1 MVVYRSPFSSKT
13 PPAPTPTASNNI
25 AKSISRGEELL
36 KNLGSTQPTKGGG
49 MSNETGM
56 KTSVAQ
62 EQQKLDSGYSTA
74 LAKVANSKLSEADKN
89 KARKALE
96 TTYKLGT
103 KPEIPNK
110 KTNAIDLFTKGVG
123 AVLGASG
130 KAVMETLEATQTVS
144 RFAQSGLKE
153 IADMSNQYVQS
164 GSGKRL
170 EGGQRA
176 SWSDFMKQGHDED
189 FRLLPQT
196 GVKWLDTVVD
206 FGVDMVLDPTTY
218 IGVGAV
224 GMVGKAGRSEL
235 AIKFG
240 TEAMRSKY
248 PQLIG
253 KADDI
258 MRYGAAAI
266 PKEVRAAENVKFGV
280 KAFGTVIP
288 KTEALG
294 QFVSGKAGVGTLL
307 RAGTGDII
315 EKVPLA
321 KAARVKL
328 SPSSRAGM
336 VSKGIGRRLGLD
348 DKTVIDEIAHYTSA
362 RAAKGF
368 KQAFYRK
375 STHEA
380 AKILSEIESYAGKKG
395 KGDLG
400 KEIVRLMEDP
410 VLLASASPEKQ
421 DFAKRMLAWQNGK
434 YGRDGVNDIINKFNL
449 DYGGTMNEIGFV
461 DDYVHHTMTED
472 ALREVYGEKS
482 RFKQFFKDEDLTSA
496 ELGKN
501 AEAARF
507 RKYKK
512 GEKFMDVEL
521 QTGTIDEINTIF
533 RKEAQVD
540 FDFFETDLASVA
552 DSYAYSM
559 ANARGRE
566 AYVRRL
572 MDYGSDVARVIN
584 KKSVPDAALVAK
596 LTASHASIAGLR
608 RDIVTAVN
616 KGALKAKDSAEN
628 VVGWAQGVMN
638 TQQARVGVL
647 DSEVAVVQAKIA
659 RIEVALADAAAEA
672 SAKGA
677 QARGSFQAIH
687 KTLLEDLQNLK
698 HSIANGEMYQQAAH
712 IKLREIYVQMF
723 PDSKRVPKNVD
734 VLIDKISREVG
745 MSPQN
750 TAEVRT
756 LTERLRV
763 LQEQISETPPD
774 AGELL
779 NDLLDTEVELVK
791 QLEGFSV
798 LGDVRFAADYSEDG
812 FIYGTYDDLIPRE
825 FDPNLDPMPRVVST
839 RPIVAGDENMSVD
852 EIMAAHNAFM
862 QDGRSVA
869 AHAIPND
876 VIHDMRKP
884 EHYYDFW
891 DPEGGVGEAVGYALS
906 RAGIDTEGVFLT
918 AWDDVLRDGATDPM
932 FEQVYPALDDLM
944 TVVGSM
950 HAHQFELG
958 VVDDDFLVE
967 AFDTVRE
974 VFVHAA
980 ADLNLENADQVG
992 VQMMNDFM
1000 RAMAEEGMEQ
1010 SGKPLLVPSRVIYG
1024 LDNPMAED
1032 AYSLILPDKFSYVGQ
1047 YGKQGVDNTLVD
1059 GTKSPVFSAGDEF
1072 VQSIAN
1078 SDYVSAS
1085 LGAVEKMDEIAVA
1098 GRQMQDAL
1106 TAREVAVGQAKSV
1119 GGKIGAVKR
1128 QASRRVR
1135 EAEVAYRQFENFG
1148 TVTIPYKGKKIEVTR
1163 EKAIKILNEKETKVT
1178 DLVAN
1183 LEVRVGNIGKAEAE
1197 KLNLR
1202 KAVQEERLSTLFN
1215 QRKVLEKWNDET
1227 GVALKQDIDL
1237 LRNAIAT
1244 DPPSGAAGTMSRR
1257 WSDSVRDRMNN
1268 IQNLGNTPEAKTW
1281 EKVVTQLH
1289 ADESQLAFLD
1299 SYLIPYNDAV
1309 LARAI
1314 DGSLGGTIM
1323 DDITDGWVKL
1333 GDSLGI
1339 EVPPDFYDIARPQID
1354 ALKKRANRSELS
1366 RVISQYHALF
1376 KQQATMSIGF
1386 MTRNAISSTFMNYV
1400 AGVKPVTIS
1409 KGVKAMNALRK
1420 HGPEKWLD
1428 ELGIV
1433 DPVVRD
1439 MYESA
1444 LRAVDATGRGIT
1456 SEIGLQPVLKGG
1468 RATEAYNKITNNPLT
1483 RGFAKGND
1491 FVEASARFPMALDT
1505 LERGL
1510 TYDEAIY
1517 RVTRYH
1523 FDYSDLSK
1531 VDEKMRAFVPFW
1543 IWTTRNIP
1551 LQMTEQ
1557 IYRPKA
1563 YVQYENIRQRNPVSA
1578 DLIMPS
1584 YLRESGPMS
1593 LGKEGW
1599 ILNPDLPQTR
1609 LQSSAAQL
1617 YTPTRLVGMMY
1628 PEIKLPLEILSGKM
1642 LSTDIPFSDKYDEA
1656 KGIDKLAALL
1666 MERVGVGTRR
1676 NADDKLEIAP
1686 VASYGIGNA
1695 IPLIG
1700 KVERLTGGVFGGKSS
1715 YQERALS
1722 SLMTE
1727 LGIPARKVGA
1737 RQQRGELI
1745 NRQFTTADFIKE
1757 LTRMGD
1763 IEKAD

>member
-1 MVVYRSPFSSKT
+1 MVVYRSPFSNTT
-13 PPAPTPTASNNI
+13 PPAPTPKSSNPLLESRNRGKKLI
-25 AKSISRGEELL
+25 EEAKGVGVSADS
-36 KNLGSTQPTKGGG
+36 ST
-49 MSNETGM
+49 NETGM
-56 KTSVAQ
+56 KTSVAE
-62 EQQKLDSGYSTA
+62 EQQKLNSTYSTA
-74 LAKVANSKLSEADKN
+74 LAKVANSKLSEADKAQ
-89 KARKALE
+89 ARKSLE
-96 TTYKLGT
+96 ATYKLGI
-103 KPEIPNK
+103 KPEVPNK
-110 KTNAIDLFTKGVG
+110 KPNLLGLAGKAVGATLGAGTKGV
-123 AVLGASG
+123 
-130 KAVMETLEATQTVS
+130 MEVLEATQTVS
-144 RFAQSGLKE
+144 RFAQSGIKE
-153 IADMSNQYVQS
+153 IADMTNQYVQS
-164 GSGKRL
+164 SSGKRL

-176 SWSDFMKQGHDED
+176 SWSDFMKQGHDKD
-189 FRLLPQT
+189 FRLMPQT
-196 GVKWLDTVVD
+196 GVKWLDTVID
-206 FGVDMVLDPTTY
+206 FGVDMALDPTSY
-218 IGVGAV
+218 VGVGAV
-224 GMVGKAGRSEL
+224 GLIGKAGRSEL
-235 AIKFG
+235 ALKFG
-240 TEAMRSKY
+240 TEAMRLKY

-280 KAFGTVIP
+280 RAFGAVIP
-288 KTEALG
+288 KTEALASV
-294 QFVSGKAGVGTLL
+294 VSGKAGVGTLL

-336 VSKGIGRRLGLD
+336 VSKGLGRRLGLD
-348 DKTVIDEIAHYTSA
+348 DDTVIKEVAHYTSA

-368 KQAFYRK
+368 KNAFYRK
-375 STHEA
+375 ATYEA
-380 AKILSEIESYAGKKG
+380 QQILSEIEKFSGKKG
-395 KGDLG
+395 KGDFG

-410 VLLASASPEKQ
+410 VLRAAASPEKR
-421 DFAKRMLAWQNGK
+421 DFAERLIAWQNGK
-434 YGRDGVNDIINKFNL
+434 YGKGGVDSIIQKFNL
-449 DYGGTMNEIGFV
+449 DYGGTMKEIGFV
-461 DDYVHHTMTED
+461 DDYVHHTMTEE
-472 ALREVYGEKS
+472 ALREVYKS
-482 RFKQFFKDEDLTSA
+482 DSKLTGFFKDGDLTSA
-496 ELGKN
+496 ELGQN
-501 AEAARF
+501 SSAARF

-521 QTGTIDEINTIF
+521 QSGTIDEINAIF
-533 RKEAQVD
+533 RKEAKVD
-540 FDFFETDLASVA
+540 FDFFETDLSSVV

-572 MDYGSDVARVIN
+572 MDYGSDVVRVLN
-584 KKSVPDAALVAK
+584 TKSVPDAALVSK
-596 LTASHASIAGLR
+596 LTASHASLTGLR
-608 RDIVTAVN
+608 RDIVSAVN
-616 KGALKAKDSAEN
+616 KGSLKAKDSVEN
-628 VVGWAQGVMN
+628 VLGWAQGVMN

-647 DSEVAVVQAKIA
+647 DSEVAGVQARIA
-659 RIEVALADAAAEA
+659 RIEVQLADAAAEA
-672 SAKGA
+672 GRKGVE
-677 QARGSFQAIH
+677 ARGSFQAIH

-698 HSIANGEMYQQAAH
+698 HSVANGEMYQQAAY

-723 PDSKRVPKNVD
+723 PDSRRVPKSVD
-734 VLIDKISREVG
+734 VLIDKISRETG
-745 MSPQN
+745 MSRQN
-750 TAEVRT
+750 IAEVRT
-756 LTERLRV
+756 LTERLKV
-763 LQEQISETPPD
+763 VQQQIADTPPD
-774 AGELL
+774 AGQIM
-779 NDLLDTEVELVK
+779 NDLIDTEAYLV
-791 QLEGFSV
+791 QQIDGFST

-812 FIYGTYDDLIPRE
+812 FIYGTYDDLIPRQ

-839 RPIVAGDENMSVD
+839 RPMVAGDQNMTTD

-862 QDGRSVA
+862 KDGRSVA

-967 AFDTVRE
+967 AFDTVRD

-980 ADLNLENADQVG
+980 ADLNLENADEVG
-992 VQMMNDFM
+992 IQMMNDFM

-1032 AYSLILPDKFSYVGQ
+1032 AYSLILPDNFSYVGQ
-1047 YGKQGVDNTLVD
+1047 YGKESVDNTLVD
-1059 GTKSPVFSAGDEF
+1059 GMMSPVFPASDEF

-1085 LGAVEKMDEIAVA
+1085 LGAVEKMDEIAIA

-1106 TAREVAVGQAKSV
+1106 TAREVAVGEARSV
-1119 GGKIGAVKR
+1119 GGKIGSVKR
-1128 QASRRVR
+1128 EASRRVR
-1135 EAEVAYRQFENFG
+1135 EAEVAYRQYENFG
-1148 TVTIPYKGKKIEVTR
+1148 TVTIPYKGKKIEVPR
-1163 EKAIKILNEKETKVT
+1163 EKAIKILNEKEGKVT

-1183 LEVRVGNIGKAEAE
+1183 LEVRIGNIGKAEAE

-1215 QRKVLEKWNDET
+1215 QRKVLERWTDET
-1227 GVALKQDIDL
+1227 GVAMQQDIDL
-1237 LRNAIAT
+1237 LRQAIAT
-1244 DPPSGAAGTMSRR
+1244 DPPTGAAGTMSRR
-1257 WSDSVRDRMNN
+1257 WADDVRDRINN

-1281 EKVVTQLH
+1281 EKIVKQLH

-1299 SYLIPYNDAV
+1299 SYLIPYSDTV
-1309 LARAI
+1309 LNRAI
-1314 DGSLGGTIM
+1314 EGSLGGTLM
-1323 DDITDGWVKL
+1323 DDLTEGWVKL
-1333 GDSLGI
+1333 GDSLGV
-1339 EVPPDFYDIARPQID
+1339 EVPKDFYDIARPQID
-1354 ALKKRANRSELS
+1354 ALRKKANRGPFV
-1366 RVISQYHALF
+1366 RAISHYHALF
-1376 KQQATMSIGF
+1376 KQQATMSVGF
-1386 MTRNAISSTFMNYV
+1386 MMRNAISSTFMNYV
-1400 AGVKPVTIS
+1400 AGVPAATIS
-1409 KGVKAMNALRK
+1409 RGTLAMQALRK

-1433 DPVVRD
+1433 DPVIRD

-1456 SEIGLQPVLKGG
+1456 TEIAMQPVLKGG
-1468 RATEAYNKITNNPLT
+1468 RAADAYNKVTNNPFT
-1483 RGFAKGND
+1483 RFFGKGND
-1491 FVEASARFPMALDT
+1491 IVEQSARFPMALDT

-1510 TYDEAIY
+1510 SYDEAIY
-1517 RVTRYH
+1517 RISRYH

-1531 VDEKMRAFVPFW
+1531 IDEKMRAIVPFW

-1551 LQMTEQ
+1551 LQITEQ

-1563 YVQYENIRQRNPVSA
+1563 YMQYENIRQRNPVSA
-1578 DLIMPS
+1578 DLIMPA
-1584 YLRESGPMS
+1584 YLREGGPMA

-1609 LQSSAAQL
+1609 LKSSAAQL
-1617 YTPTRLVGMMY
+1617 YNPSRLVGMMY
-1628 PEIKLPLEILSGKM
+1628 PEVKLPLEIALNKS
-1642 LSTDIPFSDKYDEA
+1642 LATDIPFTDKYDEA

-1666 MERVGVGTRR
+1666 LEQVGVGTRR
-1676 NADDKLEIAP
+1676 DAEGKLGLAP
-1686 VASYGIGNA
+1686 ALSYGIGNA

-1700 KVERLTGGVFGGKSS
+1700 KAERLSGGVVGGKSS
-1715 YQERALS
+1715 YEERALS

-1727 LGIPARKVGA
+1727 LGIPARKVGP
-1737 RQQRGELI
+1737 RQRRGEII
-1745 NRQFTTADFIKE
+1745 NRTFSMADFIKE
-1757 LTRMGD
+1757 LTRTGD
-1763 IEKAD
+1763 IAKEP